1 MLLVL
6 KRITYENTAASIIE
20 LIARKEA
27 VHPMRSLSDLRTR
40 LDPNSRRVFS
50 LFHPLLPGKPL
61 VFVHVALKDKIPSAM
76 PQVMKAGLLKKPEVA
91 TFYSI
96 TNAEP
101 GLAGVGLGEF
111 LIKESMKV
119 IM

>member
-1 MLLVL
+1 L
-6 KRITYENTAASIIE
+6 KRITYEDTAASVIE

-27 VHPMRSLSDLRTR
+27 VHPMRSLTDLRSR
-40 LDPNSRRVFS
+40 LGPGLRVFA

-61 VFVHVALKDKIPSAM
+61 VFVHVALKNEIPSAM
-76 PQVMKAGLLKKPEVA
+76 SQVMQVGAKKQPKVA

-96 TNAEP
+96 TNAER
-101 GLAGVGLGEF
+101 GLAGVGLGAF

-119 IM
+119 S